1 MGLSNRQP
9 GAPSGKSQ
17 QPPAPST
24 AQQQINSW
32 GGQPSGAMQPAQQG
46 GLGAQ
51 FGTQQEAM
59 MGQAQTG
66 QAPTSLGMQTGSTA
80 QAMMGGNY
88 GGNIADR
95 QMPGGMGDMTPAYAN
110 DAQQAQQAMP
120 MPGGDMWNKPMS
132 GGRGMGGMTPMQPPP
147 QQPNPA
153 LQQHM
158 AELNARVNNFG
169 KPPDQQ
175 SPPIGYPSD
184 GYKPQPMPGRQPT
197 GGMTPA
203 YVNDAQ
209 QAQQALQKAGG
220 VPAYQPRP
228 PVAAAM
234 PPGTAAL
241 GGGVAPRRGATLAQA
256 LQRRTGNTWK

>member
-59 MGQAQTG
+59 MGRAQTG

-95 QMPGGMGDMTPAYAN
+95 QMPGGMGGMTPAYA
-110 DAQQAQQAMP
+110 
-120 MPGGDMWNKPMS
+120 
-132 GGRGMGGMTPMQPPP
+132 
-147 QQPNPA
+147 
-153 LQQHM
+153 
-158 AELNARVNNFG
+158 
-169 KPPDQQ
+169 
-175 SPPIGYPSD
+175 
-184 GYKPQPMPGRQPT
+184 
-197 GGMTPA
+197 
-203 YVNDAQ
+203 NDAQ